1 MEAFQNEMD
10 RRAFLKLGGAAAIA
24 AAFPGVSFGSTEKV
38 YEKSL
43 SFYNIHTG
51 ETLRTTFWAEGAY
64 IPESLEAINK
74 VLRDYRTGTE
84 TAMDPKVLDLMHAV
98 RAKLDSKQP
107 FHIISGYRSPK
118 TNAMLHNTTQGVA
131 KKSLHM
137 EGKAIDLNLPGS
149 DLAMLRKAAMSEK
162 AGGVGYYPASNFVHV
177 DSGRVRHW

>member
-1 MEAFQNEMD
+1 MKAFRNEID
-10 RRAFLKLGGAAAIA
+10 RRAFLKLGGAAALA
-24 AAFPGVSFGSTEKV
+24 AAFPGLAYGSTHKV

-51 ETLRTTFWAEGAY
+51 ETLRTTFWAEGVY
-64 IPESLEAINK
+64 LPESLEEINNL
-74 VLRDYRTGTE
+74 LRDYRTGAE
-84 TAMDPKVLDLMHAV
+84 IAMDPKVLDLMHAV
-98 RAKLDSKQP
+98 RTKLDSKQP

-118 TNAMLHNTTQGVA
+118 TNAMLRNTTQGVA
-131 KKSLHM
+131 KRSLHM
-137 EGKAIDLNLPGS
+137 EGKAIDLNLPGT

>member
-1 MEAFQNEMD
+1 METFQSDLD

-24 AAFPGVSFGSTEKV
+24 AAFPGLVYGSTDRA

-43 SFYNIHTG
+43 SLYNIHTG
-51 ETLRTTFWAEGAY
+51 ESLRTTFWAEGVY
-64 IPESLEAINK
+64 IPESLEAINTI
-74 VLRDYRTGTE
+74 LRDYRTGTE
-84 TAMDPKVLDLMHAV
+84 IAMDTKLLDLLHLLH
-98 RAKLDSKQP
+98 AKLDSKQP

-118 TNAMLHNTTQGVA
+118 TNAMLHNTTAGVA

-137 EGKAIDLNLPGS
+137 QGKAIDINLPGTE
-149 DLAMLRKAAMSEK
+149 LAMLKKAAMRER